1 MDADAELKLQKASS
15 ELIRDF
21 ETSLRRFLSK
31 KQVASVSKTN
41 ALAKLLEP
49 FQEWPQL
56 LDPHL
61 RRLVPPLVSAFLGY
75 LLDYAEQY
83 KDIGSLHSGDKI
95 PISRGISR
103 ILYTFCKIR
112 GYKVISN
119 FLNNEP
125 KHFEPMLY
133 AYGLWNQPR
142 ALRPGQPSQESVMT
156 WEERYI
162 MLLWIS
168 HLSLTPFDLAALSSD
183 KSVDPG
189 DMPLDL
195 PMAMPSIAKEVTY
208 IAIRNLSA
216 PSKEREAAGF
226 LLARLALRPDMR
238 PYKLLNSTIDWALS
252 CLAEGSD
259 TNGKSSIYDDLGA
272 LSFLTR
278 AVNSADSKTITPF
291 LLVIF
296 KTVQT
301 KISQGSAKG
310 KAMYASALARKL
322 LIKLL
327 RAITGHTLYSGPE
340 TPSKTVLNREDA
352 LEEVI
357 DHLLT
362 SLADKDTPVR
372 YAASKALSII
382 AAKLDPAL
390 AADIVEA
397 LIGSL
402 EEDISWQ
409 DLATGQK
416 FANHDIR
423 LSKLGLLRGDL
434 TAVNAL
440 RWHGLVLALSQLLYH
455 RSPPP
460 DQLPNILNALILA
473 LSFEQRSAVGASIG
487 TNVRDAACF
496 GIWALARRY
505 STKELLAVDVSLIR
519 AASDYK
525 ESASILQVLADEIVV
540 AACLD
545 PAGNIRRGA
554 SAALQELIGRHPD
567 TIEQGISVVQIVDYH
582 AVALRSRALVEV
594 ASGASDL
601 SPLYWDALFNGLLDT
616 RCIGSADAPSRCDAA
631 TAIGLLS
638 HKDREQSIRR
648 VRDCLR
654 STTSRQVEERHGLLL
669 SLAAIVA
676 RLGKDSTTAKMP
688 SIPSLNTMSIIFED
702 IQLADKDFTTA
713 TLRPQLTAEAAC
725 GLISAFGSA
734 ARLSPLAK
742 LVGPIFNASLDRSK
756 EILRLSLGRTE
767 DVVINAT
774 TAAAKDILY
783 FSDNA
788 AKEKLIQSWISAVN
802 NRKQRNKPYGTL
814 AALGT
819 ALQDFETP
827 DNTSEMMLDCMLS
840 QLAPHEE
847 IETRV
852 WTVRSLQTSLEND
865 EYATNASLIEA
876 LSHCLDDYTTDQR
889 GDIGSLLRHEATNT
903 IDLLLSHHT
912 SLPQPSCE
920 LLLSKICRLSVEKLD
935 KVRNR
940 AWSCLQNH
948 YDLFFP
954 CQPPEKDLLN
964 TSSSDYFAQI
974 LTFTLTHPYLLA
986 PILTGLLTSTT
997 SGSDS
1002 ILRAS
1007 RLALSTHI
1015 DALSDPQLHALL
1027 SCLLAFLR
1035 DNQHNERLSLP
1046 VVAILAFLGEI
1057 NVFEQLAATG
1067 ETSFDWSKLLAL
1079 VSKFHYKSTN
1089 VRKLVSCI
1097 SCYSSFAHIPSIQQ
1111 AALIKLCDLLMHPYP
1126 TVRRPSW
1133 EADNIQPKRKKK
1145 ADNCGRSRSVA
1156 PQPMRYT
1163 FVSLPAQ
1170 F

>member
-1 MDADAELKLQKASS
+1 MDGDAELRLHKVAS

-21 ETSLRRFLSK
+21 ETSLRRFVSRK
-31 KQVASVSKTN
+31 RFASVGKTN

-61 RRLVPPLVSAFLGY
+61 RSLVPPLVSAFLRY
-75 LLDYAEQY
+75 LLNYAEQY
-83 KDIGSLHSGDKI
+83 KDIGNLQSKDKI
-95 PISRGISR
+95 PLPRGISR
-103 ILYTFCKIR
+103 ILYTFCKVR

-119 FLNNEP
+119 FLYNEP
-125 KHFEPMLY
+125 KNFEPMLY
-133 AYGLWNQPR
+133 AYDLWNQTGVLH
-142 ALRPGQPSQESVMT
+142 AGQPSQESGMT

-168 HLSLTPFDLAALSSD
+168 HLSLMPFDLAALSSD

-189 DMPLDL
+189 DLPLDL
-195 PMAMPSIAKEVTY
+195 PAAMPSIAKEVTY
-208 IAIRNLSA
+208 IAIQNLSA
-216 PSKEREAAGF
+216 PSKEREAAGL

-238 PYKLLNSTIDWALS
+238 PCQLLKSTTDWALF
-252 CLAEGSD
+252 CLTGGSNE
-259 TNGKSSIYDDLGA
+259 NGKSSIYDDIGA
-272 LSFLTR
+272 LSFLAR
-278 AVNSADSKTITPF
+278 VVSSADSTTISPF

-301 KISQGSAKG
+301 IISQGSAKG
-310 KAMYASALARKL
+310 RAMYTSALARKL

-327 RAITGHTLYSGPE
+327 RAITCHALCSGPE
-340 TPSKTVLNREDA
+340 TPFKTELDREDA

-362 SLADKDTPVR
+362 SLADKDTSVR

-397 LIGSL
+397 LLGSL
-402 EEDISWQ
+402 EENILWQ
-409 DLATGQK
+409 DMAKAQTS
-416 FANHDIR
+416 ADCDTR
-423 LSKLGLLRGDL
+423 LSKPRPRRRDL
-434 TAVNAL
+434 TSVNAL

-460 DQLPNILNALILA
+460 DQLPIILNALFLA

-505 STKELLAVDVSLIR
+505 TTKELLAVDISLIR
-519 AASDYK
+519 AASDHNQ
-525 ESASILQVLADEIVV
+525 SASILQVLANEIVV

-545 PAGNIRRGA
+545 SAGNIRRGA

-601 SPLYWDALFNGLLDT
+601 SPLYWDALFNGLLDA
-616 RCIGSADAPSRCDAA
+616 RGIGSADAPSRCNAA
-631 TAIGLLS
+631 TAIGQLS
-638 HKDREQSIRR
+638 YKDREQSIRR

-669 SLAAIVA
+669 SLAAIVT
-676 RLGKDSTTAKMP
+676 RLGRDSMITKMP
-688 SIPSLNTMSIIFED
+688 SIPSLDPMSNIFED
-702 IQLADKDFTTA
+702 TQIADKDFTTA
-713 TLRPQLTAEAAC
+713 TLQPALTAEAAC

-734 ARLSPLAK
+734 TRLSPLAK
-742 LVGPIFNASLDRSK
+742 SVGPVFDASLDRSK
-756 EILRLSLGRTE
+756 EILCLSLGRSE
-767 DVVINAT
+767 DVVIIAA
-774 TAAAKDILY
+774 TAAAKEVLY
-783 FSDNA
+783 FSDNT
-788 AKEKLIQSWISAVN
+788 AKEKLIQSWISAVS

-819 ALQDFETP
+819 ALQQFETP
-827 DNTSEMMLDCMLS
+827 NKTSETILDCMLS
-840 QLAPHEE
+840 RLSPHEE

-852 WTVRSLQTSLEND
+852 WTVRSLQPSLENY
-865 EYATNASLIEA
+865 EYATNASLIER

-889 GDIGSLLRHEATNT
+889 GDVGSLLRLEAVITT
-903 IDLLLSHHT
+903 DFLLSHHT
-912 SLPQPSCE
+912 SLPQNSCE

-954 CQPPEKDLLN
+954 AQPPKKDLLN

-974 LTFTLTHPYLLA
+974 LTLTLTHTYVLA

-1007 RLALSTHI
+1007 RLALSAHI
-1015 DALSDPQLHALL
+1015 DALSDLQLLTL
-1027 SCLLAFLR
+1027 ISSLLAILTE
-1035 DNQHNERLSLP
+1035 NQHNERLSLP
-1046 VVAILAFLGEI
+1046 AITILAFLGEI
-1057 NVFEQLAATG
+1057 NVFEQLAAAG
-1067 ETSFDWSKLLAL
+1067 ETSFDWPRLLAL

-1097 SCYSSFAHIPSIQQ
+1097 SCYSSFTHITSIRQ
-1111 AALIKLCDLLMHPYP
+1111 AALTKLCNLLMHPYP
-1126 TVRRPSW
+1126 TV
-1133 EADNIQPKRKKK
+1133 
-1145 ADNCGRSRSVA
+1145 
-1156 PQPMRYT
+1156 
-1163 FVSLPAQ
+1163 
-1170 F
+1170 

>member
-1 MDADAELKLQKASS
+1 MDGDAELKLQKVSS
-15 ELIRDF
+15 ELIRDL
-21 ETSLRRFLSK
+21 ETSLRRFLSRK
-31 KQVASVSKTN
+31 RYAQESKTN
-41 ALAKLLEP
+41 ALTKLLEP

-61 RRLVPPLVSAFLGY
+61 RRLVPPLISAFLGY
-75 LLDYAEQY
+75 LLNYAGQY
-83 KDIGSLHSGDKI
+83 KDTDSLQSKDKI
-95 PISRGISR
+95 PLSRGISR

-112 GYKVISN
+112 GHKVISN
-119 FLNNEP
+119 FLSNEP
-125 KHFEPMLY
+125 KHLEPMLC
-133 AYGLWNQPR
+133 AYGLWNQTGVLH
-142 ALRPGQPSQESVMT
+142 ADQPSQESRMT

-183 KSVDPG
+183 KGVDPG
-189 DMPLDL
+189 DIPVDL
-195 PMAMPSIAKEVTY
+195 PMAMPPIAKEVTS
-208 IAIRNLSA
+208 IATRNLTA

-238 PYKLLNSTIDWALS
+238 RYQLLNFTIDWALC
-252 CLAEGSD
+252 CLTGGSD
-259 TNGKSSIYDDLGA
+259 ENGKSSIYDDIGV

-278 AVNSADSKTITPF
+278 VVNSGDSIIISPF

-296 KTVQT
+296 KTIQT
-301 KISQGSAKG
+301 IISQGSAKG
-310 KAMYASALARKL
+310 RAMYASALARKL

-327 RAITGHTLYSGPE
+327 RAITCHTLYNGPE
-340 TPSKTVLNREDA
+340 TPSKTILNREDV

-357 DHLLT
+357 DHLLV

-372 YAASKALSII
+372 YAASKALSMI

-390 AADIVEA
+390 AADVVEA

-402 EEDISWQ
+402 EENILWQ
-409 DLATGQK
+409 GMATDQT
-416 FANHDIR
+416 FADYDTR
-423 LSKLGLLRGDL
+423 PLKPRPGRRDL
-434 TAVNAL
+434 TSVNAL
-440 RWHGLVLALSQLLYH
+440 RWHGLVLALAQLLYH

-460 DQLPNILNALILA
+460 DQLPIILNALFLA

-505 STKELLAVDVSLIR
+505 TTNELLAVDVSLIR
-519 AASDYK
+519 VASDHK
-525 ESASILQVLADEIVV
+525 EPASILQLLANEIVV

-567 TIEQGISVVQIVDYH
+567 TIEQGISVVQVVDYH

-594 ASGASDL
+594 GSGASDL
-601 SPLYWDALFNGLLDT
+601 SPLYWDALFNGLLDI
-616 RCIGSADAPSRCDAA
+616 RGIGSADAPSRCDAA
-631 TAIGLLS
+631 TAIGQLS

-654 STTSRQVEERHGLLL
+654 STTRRQIEERHGLLL

-676 RLGKDSTTAKMP
+676 RLGRDSTINKMP
-688 SIPSLNTMSIIFED
+688 SIPSLKSMSNIFED
-702 IQLADKDFTTA
+702 TQLADKDFTTA

-734 ARLSPLAK
+734 ARSSPLAK
-742 LVGPIFNASLDRSK
+742 LVDPIFHISLDRSK
-756 EILRLSLGRTE
+756 EILRLCLGRTE

-774 TAAAKDILY
+774 TAAAKEILY
-783 FSDNA
+783 FSDNT
-788 AKEKLIQSWISAVN
+788 AKEKLIQSWISAVS

-819 ALQDFETP
+819 ALQQFETQHK
-827 DNTSEMMLDCMLS
+827 TSEMILDCMLS
-840 QLAPHEE
+840 QLSPHEE

-852 WTVRSLQTSLEND
+852 WTVRSLQPSLKKG

-876 LSHCLDDYTTDQR
+876 LSHCLDDYATDQR
-889 GDIGSLLRHEATNT
+889 GDVGSLLRLEAVNT
-903 IDLLLSHHT
+903 TDSLLSHHT
-912 SLPQPSCE
+912 SLPQTSCE
-920 LLLSKICRLSVEKLD
+920 LLLSKTSRLSVEKLD

-954 CQPPEKDLLN
+954 AQPPEKDLFN
-964 TSSSDYFAQI
+964 TSTSDYFAQI
-974 LTFTLTHPYLLA
+974 LTLTLTHTYLLA
-986 PILTGLLTSTT
+986 PVLTGLLTSTT

-1015 DALSDPQLHALL
+1015 DALSDPQLLALISSL
-1027 SCLLAFLR
+1027 VAILTE
-1035 DNQHNERLSLP
+1035 NQHNERLSLP
-1046 VVAILAFLGEI
+1046 AITILAFLGEI
-1057 NVFEQLAATG
+1057 NVFEQLAAAG
-1067 ETSFDWSKLLAL
+1067 ETSLDWSKLLAL
-1079 VSKFHYKSTN
+1079 VGKFHYKSTN
-1089 VRKLVSCI
+1089 VRKYVSCI
-1097 SCYSSFAHIPSIQQ
+1097 SCYSSFTHIPPIRQ
-1111 AALIKLCDLLMHPYP
+1111 AALMKLCNLLMHPYP
-1126 TVRRPSW
+1126 TVPRPGLQYPA
-1133 EADNIQPKRKKK
+1133 EKAKR
-1145 ADNCGRSRSVA
+1145 S
-1156 PQPMRYT
+1156 
-1163 FVSLPAQ
+1163 
-1170 F
+1170 